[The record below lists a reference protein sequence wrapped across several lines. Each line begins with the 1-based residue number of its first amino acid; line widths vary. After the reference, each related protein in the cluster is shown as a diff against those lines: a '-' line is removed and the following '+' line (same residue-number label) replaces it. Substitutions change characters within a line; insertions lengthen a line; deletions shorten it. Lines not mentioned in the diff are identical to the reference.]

1 METQKI
7 TNLLNKSDLD
17 SKRFVT
23 KKWYTIDSQ
32 TNPPYN
38 VGYPIK
44 FDTKVIK
51 PNLCDYSE
59 AYILVKGNIQN
70 KPDNS
75 SVCFKN
81 CAPFRTCSS
90 YINDEFLETAKE
102 LDVTMPMYNLL
113 DNYEYSTG
121 SFYHFKRSEIT
132 AGDDNNTDIT
142 NSYRASLVGNAIN
155 NVELVVPLKYT
166 SNFFR
171 SLEMPLINCKIHL
184 ELQWDPNCLL
194 CSDDAAGNNN
204 ATFQITDTK
213 LYVSIVTLSTKD
225 TIHLTNLLSEGFKR
239 SVFMNE
245 YKVKRYTVAANAN
258 NHWRGLLDA
267 SFEGVNRLF
276 VLAFNVTAG
285 DAGLVNRESYRK
297 YYLPRVDIKNYN
309 VLIDGRNF
317 YDQAINS
324 LIRKYDEVRK
334 VALGKG
340 DDYTTGCL
348 LDYAYFKK
356 NYQII
361 AVDLS
366 KQKELDA
373 EKSKE
378 TVLEFFKGTAK
389 II

>member
-1 METQKI
+1 M
-7 TNLLNKSDLD
+7 
-17 SKRFVT
+17 
-23 KKWYTIDSQ
+23 
-32 TNPPYN
+32 
-38 VGYPIK
+38 
-44 FDTKVIK
+44 
-51 PNLCDYSE
+51 
-59 AYILVKGNIQN
+59 
-70 KPDNS
+70 
-75 SVCFKN
+75 
-81 CAPFRTCSS
+81 
-90 YINDEFLETAKE
+90 
-102 LDVTMPMYNLL
+102 
-113 DNYEYSTG
+113 
-121 SFYHFKRSEIT
+121 
-132 AGDDNNTDIT
+132 
-142 NSYRASLVGNAIN
+142 
-155 NVELVVPLKYT
+155 
-166 SNFFR
+166 
-171 SLEMPLINCKIHL
+171 
-184 ELQWDPNCLL
+184 
-194 CSDDAAGNNN
+194 
-204 ATFQITDTK
+204 
-213 LYVSIVTLSTKD
+213 
-225 TIHLTNLLSEGFKR
+225 SEGFKR

-258 NHWRGLLDA
+258 NHWCGLLDA